1 MKRIITYNLIAIFLG
16 VILFTLHNYLI
27 QVFEA
32 KVAFSLLS
40 IYLFFCISSVV
51 IITVLELLFKYLP
64 SSTGYAFLVS
74 VFLKMGLFIL
84 LFFAGSLSDIAL
96 NKVDKIS
103 ILIPLFSFMTLETLA
118 VVSRLKGVLT
128 LNGTNSNTKK
138 Q

>member
-1 MKRIITYNLIAIFLG
+1 MKRILKFNLIAISLC
-16 VILFTLHNYLI
+16 ILLFSVHSYLI
-27 QVFEA
+27 EAFET

-40 IYLFFCISSVV
+40 VYLFFGISSIV

-103 ILIPLFSFMTLETLA
+103 ILIPLFSFMSLETLA

-128 LNGTNSNTKK
+128 LGATKDIK
-138 Q
+138 KK